1 MSKLKVA
8 ILISGRGSNMGAL
21 ARAAMDPAFPAEIE
35 MVLSN
40 RPNARGLDLAREHGL
55 ATRVVDS
62 RAFEERSDHDAAM
75 TQALEES
82 GAELICLAGYI
93 RILGDDFINRWRG
106 RLINIHPS
114 LLPSFIGL
122 NTHARAL
129 ERGVRIHGCT
139 VHFVTNELDA
149 GPIIAQS
156 AVRVEPGDD
165 ETSLAQRV
173 LVSEHKLYPHALKL
187 IAEQKVRW
195 SGDSA
200 VHHSRATAEDVAVFD

>member
-21 ARAAMDPAFPAEIE
+21 ARAAMDPAFPAEIV

-40 RPNARGLDLAREHGL
+40 RPNAPGLDLAREHGL
-55 ATRVVDS
+55 ATRVMDS
-62 RAFEERSDHDAAM
+62 KAFEERSDHDAAM

-82 GAELICLAGYI
+82 GAELICLAGFM